1 MAGWEY
7 DKLDQTTILTRYDTD
22 MIISRY
28 WIDRTD
34 QLIIDYHSS

>member
-22 MIISRY
+22 MIISLY
-28 WIDRTD
+28 NT
-34 QLIIDYHSS
+34 LG